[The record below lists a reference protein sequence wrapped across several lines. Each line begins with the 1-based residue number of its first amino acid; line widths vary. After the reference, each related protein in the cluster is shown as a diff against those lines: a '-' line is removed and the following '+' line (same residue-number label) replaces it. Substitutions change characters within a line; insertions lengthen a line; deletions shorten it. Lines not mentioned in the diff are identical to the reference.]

1 MIARRRVLTVLGG
14 AAALA
19 MGRAEAADRGLR
31 LSRWRGVALG
41 APALIA
47 LAHPEADRLLDL
59 ARAEIARLEAVF
71 SLHLPDSALARLNAQ
86 GRLAAPP
93 PDLVAALAL
102 ARDLH
107 EASDGAFDPSVQ
119 PLWALHAR
127 SHASGGP
134 PHPRD
139 LDAARRRLGFRAV
152 RIEADHLALPRP
164 GMALTLNGLA
174 QGWIADSVA
183 AVLSAEGLSG
193 AMVHTGEIRAIGP
206 DPDGRPW
213 NVALRDGAGRPAGA
227 AGLSAGAL
235 ATSAPLGTVFD
246 AAGAYGHL
254 LDPRSGR
261 ALGAGPALTVAAP
274 SAALADGLS
283 TAGCLMPRAA
293 FETLLSGRAGAQL
306 LNAG

>member
-19 MGRAEAADRGLR
+19 MGRAEAADHGLR

-47 LAHPEADRLLDL
+47 LAHPEAERLLAA
-59 ARAEIARLEAVF
+59 ARGEIARLEAVF
-71 SLHLPDSALARLNAQ
+71 SLHRPDSALARLNRE
-86 GRLAAPP
+86 GRLASPP
-93 PDLVAALAL
+93 ADLVAALAL

-107 EASDGAFDPSVQ
+107 HATDGAFDPSVQ

-127 SHASGGP
+127 SHAAGGP

-139 LDAARRRLGFRAV
+139 IDAARRTLGFHAV
-152 RIEADHLALPRP
+152 RIEADHVALPRP
-164 GMALTLNGLA
+164 AMALTLNGLA

-183 AVLSAEGLSG
+183 ALLAAEGLSG
-193 AMVHTGEIRAIGP
+193 AMVHTGEIRATGP

-213 NVALRDGAGRPAGA
+213 RVDLRDGAGRPAGA
-227 AGLSAGAL
+227 AALSSGGL

-246 AAGAYGHL
+246 AAGAHGHL
-254 LDPRSGR
+254 LDPGSGL

-293 FETLLSGRAGAQL
+293 FETLLAARDGARLLRAG
-306 LNAG
+306 